1 MYPAT
6 DMDNLRFISLGL
18 GQQSTAL
25 YLMSSLGQLPTADY
39 AVFADTGSETK
50 ETYAYLKWLLNWQ
63 KEHNGIPII
72 RTGRKN
78 SLYHDLIKGTNCH
91 GTRFASIP
99 AFTKNPDGSTGMLRR
114 QCTEEYK
121 ITQIQQTI
129 RNVYGLKRYQRAPQ
143 TEIWLGIT
151 IDEMERMKFPRHKW
165 QGHVYPFCDYKAV
178 HNRSERL
185 GGFPVLR
192 RADCTHWLR
201 EQGFPVPPKSACFFC
216 PYQSNARWLNMK
228 KNQPNEWKRAVKLD
242 QQIRDSSRKGV
253 EQPIYLHQTCV
264 PLDEVNLNENQL
276 DLFPGEC
283 DGLCGV

>member
-1 MYPAT
+1 MKS
-6 DMDNLRFISLGL
+6 LRFISLGL

-25 YLMSSLGQLPTADY
+25 YLMSSLGHLPKTDY
-39 AVFADTGSETK
+39 AIFADTGSETR
-50 ETYAYLKWLLNWQ
+50 ETYTYLKWLLNWQ
-63 KEHNGIPII
+63 EENGGIPII

-78 SLYHDLIKGTNCH
+78 SLYHDLIKGTNSQ

-99 AFTKNPDGSTGMLRR
+99 AFTKNEDGSTGMLKR

-129 RNVYGLKRYQRAPQ
+129 RKVYGLKRYQRAPQ

-151 IDEMERMKFPRHKW
+151 IEEMARMKYPRHQW
-165 QGHVYPFCDYKAV
+165 QVHVYPFCNYRAI
-178 HNRSERL
+178 NSRSEKL
-185 GGFPVLR
+185 GFPVLR
-192 RADCTHWLR
+192 RSDCTQWLQKHR
-201 EQGFPVPPKSACFFC
+201 FPIPSKSACFFC
-216 PYQSNARWLNMK
+216 PYQSNARWLAMK
-228 KNQPNEWKRAVKLD
+228 RDKPNEWKRAVKLD
-242 QQIRDSSRKGV
+242 QQIRDSSKKGV
-253 EQPIYLHQTCV
+253 EQPIYLHQDCV